1 VTDGLLFSL
10 SCPSDIHLF
19 AKSPLTKERDLGWAS
34 TSKLPFS
41 WFLYKLLRPN
51 PKLERALERHSLEV
65 DKSKFLKE

>member
-1 VTDGLLFSL
+1 MNCYLAFPVLRTST
-10 SCPSDIHLF
+10 SSQNP
-19 AKSPLTKERDLGWAS
+19 PLTKERDLGWAS